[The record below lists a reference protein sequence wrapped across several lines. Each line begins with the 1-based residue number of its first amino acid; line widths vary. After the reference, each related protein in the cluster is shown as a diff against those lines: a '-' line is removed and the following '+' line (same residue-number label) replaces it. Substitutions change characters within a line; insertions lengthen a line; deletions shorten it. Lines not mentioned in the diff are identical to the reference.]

1 MLTQLITETLLGAL
15 TGYVTNHTAIRS
27 LFQPG
32 GVIEQTR
39 DDFAREA
46 GRLLEDQ
53 VLTQAVLARQL
64 QQPEVQQVL
73 TQALEDFLQKKLPEA
88 LTGQSLA
95 ELPGQEERAA
105 FLQEL
110 LVQVLRQEREQILLL
125 LRKHLPWQQLL
136 TEPQCQKLV
145 EQLERVLLETLQ
157 QEQFAERLWRSWQA
171 ERGAETLEQL
181 GLAPLCQAVVAN
193 AAALSRQW
201 PAWLQEQYGA
211 ELERLLL
218 QTMQK
223 LQLRPV
229 LLELDQH
236 MAEAMLGQ
244 YLRCDAP
251 TLQAQLCAAVQTEEG
266 AALLD
271 FVAEQLVAAL
281 ETVTAPVSQLLPA
294 DLSQRLTPL
303 LQQQMP
309 ILLEQLLDWLTA
321 NGSAV
326 EAMLESAVDEVAAE
340 TGGMKGMLL
349 SQLKD
354 SLLQQFFQQNDLA
367 ALLQPYLLEEQT
379 SRQTAAALLE
389 QLSRIMQERSLGD
402 LVRRWN
408 QKGQLQRL
416 LQLLLRD
423 NLQQALE
430 RSGLQLAERLL
441 AWKPG
446 SLGLAQRQPELE
458 QWLAK
463 CLLRGLDKLD
473 WAALLQEQGQALQQI
488 PLGQLLGMSEQ
499 QAAQWLAQLVRQG
512 CGQLAKALPQAS
524 GKEVYGTLYDGL
536 AQLVEQRGQQWIQQL
551 CSRYTAQ
558 DLLSL
563 AQPWLLQQQP
573 QLLTA
578 LTELGLA
585 ATQGRLSAL
594 AEAQIGQLSQAEMLK
609 LVEDFMG
616 RELQPLNYLG
626 AGMGAV
632 AGATVGTALS
642 AALPVTAAAN
652 PALLLSVL
660 AGKSAV
666 FGAVGYGTNCA
677 AVKGLFWPY
686 EPVGG
691 VELLQGVIP
700 KQKMRFARSMGQLV
714 DRYVINETVL
724 RQLLLQSQ
732 PQWLAYSAEL
742 AADNGLISWAQGETA
757 ARRRE
762 MVQALQGWLER
773 QSASSCGPMLE
784 KLGGMP
790 LAFLCRTPL
799 EEGRLERQGLPVLER
814 WLSRQLGAELPLAK
828 FISGQQFWQ
837 GLHPWLSHRPLP
849 DLTALCQKALHSD
862 TALQQL
868 LSAQQAQEL
877 QQSVQHRVEGWL
889 SAKSRQTKLAS
900 WLAELLEAQRV
911 KQWLAQSG
919 SAWVEQNLSS
929 VFGLVEQAILQLLQK
944 QQEAITAAV
953 QQAILNRL
961 GLMQQMGYSMM
972 GGDALV
978 ARIVD
983 RLLRQKLPI
992 FLSVKSRE
1000 LQAVCLR
1007 CWQQQI
1013 FPALLQLPIQR
1024 QQIEDA
1030 LQFLLAQP
1038 PLHRGVG
1045 RIAARAVE
1053 QAAALPI
1060 RTWGSWL
1067 QLDSLTERIQLQLG
1081 FQWQM
1086 NGAAALASWQPL
1098 AEALYQQKIGP
1109 LTLKQL
1115 TRGFQ
1120 GELPL
1125 ARLLQCQGLQ
1135 PLLAALQLRLQENC
1149 AITRPQ
1155 QWLHWP
1161 QMAAGLEQGLIALL
1175 ADDHGRQWLAYEG
1188 EVLLLQLTGQGARL
1202 LPEDDRKVL
1211 LQAAAQAVFASAEEY
1226 GVPLLQAMGLSQLA
1240 ERQLIAMDSAHL
1252 ETVVRGFASQYLV
1265 HIENRGWLG
1274 AIFALPGM
1282 LLYLL

>member
-73 TQALEDFLQKKLPEA
+73 AQALEDFLQKELPEA
-88 LTGQSLA
+88 LKGPSLA

-110 LVQVLRQEREQILLL
+110 MVQVLRQQREQILLL
-125 LRKHLPWQQLL
+125 LRKHLPWQQLW
-136 TEPQCQKLV
+136 TEPQCQKLS
-145 EQLERVLLETLQ
+145 EQLERVLSETLR
-157 QEQFAERLWRSWQA
+157 QEQFAERLWHSWQA
-171 ERGAETLEQL
+171 ERGAESLEQL
-181 GLAPLCQAVVAN
+181 GLAPLCETIIAN
-193 AAALSRQW
+193 AAAISRQW
-201 PAWLQEQYGA
+201 PAWLQEQYGD

-218 QTMQK
+218 QTVQK

-229 LLELDQH
+229 LLELDQY
-236 MAEAMLGQ
+236 MAEATVGQ
-244 YLRCDAP
+244 YLRYDAP
-251 TLQAQLCAAVQTEEG
+251 ALQAQLCAALQTDEG
-266 AALLD
+266 TALLE

-281 ETVTAPVSQLLPA
+281 EMVTAPVSQLLPA

-309 ILLEQLLDWLTA
+309 LLLEQLLDWLA
-321 NGSAV
+321 ENRSAV
-326 EAMLESAVDEVAAE
+326 EAILESAVDEVAME

-367 ALLQPYLLEEQT
+367 ALLQPYLLQEQT
-379 SRQTAAALLE
+379 SQQTAAALLE
-389 QLSRIMQERSLGD
+389 QLSRVMQERSLGD

-408 QKGQLQRL
+408 QKGQLQKL

-430 RSGLQLAERLL
+430 RSGLQLAEQLL

-446 SLGLAQRQPELE
+446 ALGLAQRQQEIE
-458 QWLAK
+458 QWLAG

-473 WAALLQEQGQALQQI
+473 LAALLREQSQALQQI
-488 PLGQLLGMSEQ
+488 PVGQLLGMSEQ
-499 QAAQWLAQLVRQG
+499 QAAQWLAQMVRQG

-524 GKEVYGTLYDGL
+524 GKEVYEMLYDGL
-536 AQLVEQRGQQWIQQL
+536 VQLVAQRGRQWIGQL

-563 AQPWLLQQQP
+563 AKPWLWQQRP
-573 QLLTA
+573 QLIETLTK
-578 LTELGLA
+578 LGLD
-585 ATQGRLSAL
+585 ATRGRLSAL
-594 AEAQIGQLSQAEMLK
+594 AEEQIRQLSEAEMLK

-686 EPVGG
+686 APVGG

-700 KQKMRFARSMGQLV
+700 KQKARFAHSMGQLV

-724 RQLLLQSQ
+724 RQLLQQSQ

-742 AADNGLISWAQGETA
+742 AADKRLTHLARGEA
-757 ARRRE
+757 VAHRRE
-762 MVQALQGWLER
+762 MAQALQGWLER
-773 QSASSCGPMLE
+773 QGTSGCGPVLE

-790 LAFLCRTPL
+790 LAFLCSAPL
-799 EEGRLERQGLPVLER
+799 EEGRLERQGLPALER
-814 WLSRQLGAELPLAK
+814 WLSRQLDAQVPLARI
-828 FISGQQFWQ
+828 FSGRQLWQ
-837 GLHPWLSHRPLP
+837 GLHAWLSHCPLP
-849 DLTALCQKALHSD
+849 DLTLLCQKLLHSD
-862 TALQQL
+862 ATLRQL
-868 LSAQQAQEL
+868 LSGQQLQKL
-877 QQSVQHRVEGWL
+877 QQRMQRRGEDCL
-889 SAKSRQTKLAS
+889 SQKDRQAKLAS
-900 WLAELLEAQRV
+900 WLAERLDGQQV
-911 KQWLAQSG
+911 KQWLAR
-919 SAWVEQNLSS
+919 WVEQNLPG
-929 VFGLVEQAILQLLQK
+929 VFRLVEQAVLKLLQDR
-944 QQEAITAAV
+944 QESITAAV

-972 GGDALV
+972 GGDELV

-992 FLSVKSRE
+992 FLTIKRRE

-1024 QQIEDA
+1024 RQVEDG

-1038 PLHRGVG
+1038 ALHRGIG
-1045 RIAARAVE
+1045 RIAAQTVE
-1053 QAAALPI
+1053 QAAALPVK
-1060 RTWGSWL
+1060 TWGGWL
-1067 QLDSLTERIQLQLG
+1067 QLDGLTERVQLQLG

-1086 NGAAALASWQPL
+1086 HGAAALACWQPL
-1098 AEALYQQKIGP
+1098 AEELYRQQIGP
-1109 LTLKQL
+1109 LTLAQL

-1120 GELPL
+1120 GEIPL
-1125 ARLLQCQGLQ
+1125 RRLIQCQGLQ

-1155 QWLHWP
+1155 QWLCWP
-1161 QMAAGLEQGLIALL
+1161 QMTAVLEQGLAALL
-1175 ADDHGRQWLAYEG
+1175 ADDHGRQWLAYAG
-1188 EVLLLQLTGQGARL
+1188 EVLIVQLAGQGERL

-1211 LQAAAQAVFASAEEY
+1211 LEAAAQAVFAVAQEY

-1274 AIFALPGM
+1274 AAFALPGM